1 MPRIKERLPDAP
13 GVTRLRIAALLV
25 ALAAAPG
32 AFADSA
38 SPPRTVA
45 PTHAALLSER
55 DQGALAKRIE
65 ALSERVISDAK
76 VSGMAIAIVQ
86 DDTVLL
92 ERGFGVVDT
101 ARRDPVDADTAFRL
115 ASLSKA
121 FAGTL
126 TAMLVEDGALRW
138 DTRIADHLPAFKL
151 RNMHSAQVLTV
162 KDILSHRVGLPH
174 NTHDRLLEAD
184 EPYPLL
190 AARLSEAAPIC
201 DAGQCYSYQ
210 NIAFSLI
217 GDMTFAATGDFYSHQ
232 VEKRIFHPLGMYGAT
247 FGREALEASPSW
259 ARPHIRRDGRWIA
272 VRPKENYYRIP
283 PAAGVNASIRDMSIW
298 LRAQL
303 GEYPEVLSD
312 DVLASVQAPL
322 VSTPGEL
329 TGSPWR
335 RERLRDA
342 HYALGWRVYDY
353 AGHTLVY
360 HGGAVQGY
368 RSMVAF
374 LPEYGFGMVMLW
386 NCESGVPSGLLPT
399 ALDRYLGLPQHDWL
413 ELDKFKPRAGGRKKR
428 G

>member
-1 MPRIKERLPDAP
+1 MPRIKERLPQVL
-13 GVTRLRIAALLV
+13 GVTRLRVTAFV
-25 ALAAAPG
+25 FALAAASG
-32 AFADSA
+32 VAADSA
-38 SPPRTVA
+38 SQPRAPT
-45 PTHAALLSER
+45 PTHAPLLSTR

-65 ALSERVISDAK
+65 DLSKRVISDAK
-76 VSGMAIAIVQ
+76 VSGLAIAIVQ

-92 ERGFGVVDT
+92 ERGFGLVDT
-101 ARRDPVDADTAFRL
+101 ARRDQVDADTAFRL

-121 FAGTL
+121 FASTL

-151 RNMHSAQVLTV
+151 RNMHSAQTLTV

-174 NTHDRLLEAD
+174 NTLDRLLEAD
-184 EPYPLL
+184 QPYPLL
-190 AARLSEAAPIC
+190 AARLDEIAPIC

-247 FGREALEASPSW
+247 FGREALEARPSW
-259 ARPHIRRDGRWIA
+259 ARPHIRKDGRWVA
-272 VRPKENYYRIP
+272 VQPKENYYRIP

-303 GEYPEVLSD
+303 GEYPDVLSE
-312 DVLASVQAPL
+312 DVLASVHAPL
-322 VSTPGEL
+322 VATPSEL
-329 TGSPWR
+329 TASPWR

-353 AGHTLVY
+353 SGHILVY
-360 HGGAVQGY
+360 HAGAVQGY
-368 RSMVAF
+368 RSMIAF
-374 LPEYGFGMVMLW
+374 LPEYGFGMAILW
-386 NCESGVPSGLLPT
+386 NCESGVPAGLLPT
-399 ALDRYLGLPQHDWL
+399 ALDRYLGLPQRDWL
-413 ELDKFKPRAGGRKKR
+413 ELDTFKPRAGGRKKR